1 MGCIRHLALLDGGW
15 VREELVEMEP
25 KKFTYTYIILEST
38 MPITNYRACVTL
50 APEEV
55 GKVKITWKGEFN
67 ANEGVNGNEFGEG
80 VSENIYRVA
89 VNGLIALLS
98 S

>member
-1 MGCIRHLALLDGGW
+1 MK
-15 VREELVEMEP
+15 EELVEMEP
-25 KKFTYTYIILEST
+25 TKFTFTYIILEST

-50 APEEV
+50 DPEKA
-55 GKVKITWKGEFN
+55 GKVKIIWKGEFN
-67 ANEGVNGNEFGEG
+67 ANEGVNGKEFGEG